1 LKNWK
6 ANKVKLDTKI
16 HDALKIINQAKHQIA
31 LVVDDDDELLG
42 TVTDGDVRRGLLSG
56 VDVQSSVS
64 MIMNANPIKA
74 NPNVDRQFILS
85 IMRQKKLRQIPI
97 VDDAGHLLGLEILDD
112 LVSPTPT
119 PRENMV
125 LLMAGGL
132 GSRLKPLTN
141 ECPKPM
147 LKVGGKPI
155 LETIILNFIEYG
167 FRKFTISLNY
177 KGNMIREYFADG
189 TNFGVS
195 IEYIEENESLG
206 TAGSLRLLPE
216 MQNCHS
222 LIVMNGEVLTKVNLG
237 HFLDF
242 HTTHRSKATMG
253 VREYNFQ
260 VPYGVLKLDQHRIMK
275 IEEKPVHNFFVNA
288 GIYVLDQDILACLP
302 AEERI
307 EMPDLFEHLIK
318 AGHSAV
324 AFPICEYWLDIGQ
337 PDNLKQAHGDFKDVF
352 E

>member
-1 LKNWK
+1 MKNLDSY
-6 ANKVKLDTKI
+6 KVGVDATI
-16 HDALKIINQAKHQIA
+16 HEALKVINEGVGNIT
-31 LVVDDDDELLG
+31 LVVDGDQKLLG

-56 VDVQSSVS
+56 VNLQSPVS
-64 MIMNANPIKA
+64 QIMNTDLIKA
-74 NPNVDRQFILS
+74 KTSDNREYILS
-85 IMRQKKLRQIPI
+85 IMKKNKLRQIPI
-97 VDDAGHLLGLEILDD
+97 VDNAGYLQGLETLDEFA
-112 LVSPTPT
+112 SPT

-167 FRKFTISLNY
+167 FEKFTISLNY

-189 TNFGVS
+189 ANFGVS
-195 IEYIEENESLG
+195 IEYIEEDENLG
-206 TAGSLRLLPE
+206 TAGSLRLLPQ

-222 LIVMNGEVLTKVNLG
+222 IVVMNGDVLTNVNLG

-242 HTTHRSKATMG
+242 HTSHNSKATMG

-260 VPYGVLKLDQHRIMK
+260 VPYGVLKLDQHRIIQ

-288 GIYVLDQDILACLP
+288 GIYVLDQDLLACLP
-302 AEERI
+302 VEKRI

-318 AGHSAV
+318 SGHSAA

-337 PDNLKQAHGDFKDVF
+337 PDNLKQAHGDFKGVF

>member
-1 LKNWK
+1 MKN
-6 ANKVKLDTKI
+6 LDSYKI
-16 HDALKIINQAKHQIA
+16 VIDATIREALKVINERTGNIA
-31 LVVDDDDELLG
+31 LVVDGDHKLLG

-56 VDVQSSVS
+56 VNLQSPVS
-64 MIMNANPIKA
+64 QIMNTDLVKA
-74 NPNVDRQFILS
+74 KVSDNREYILS
-85 IMRQKKLRQIPI
+85 LMKKNKLREIPI
-97 VDDAGHLLGLEILDD
+97 VDNAGCLQGLETLDEFA
-112 LVSPTPT
+112 SST
-119 PRENMV
+119 PRANMV

-167 FRKFTISLNY
+167 FEKFTISLNY

-189 TNFGVS
+189 ANFGVS
-195 IEYIEENESLG
+195 IEYIEEDESLG
-206 TAGSLRLLPE
+206 TAGSLRLLPQ

-222 LIVMNGEVLTKVNLG
+222 IIVMNGDVLTNVNLG

-242 HTTHRSKATMG
+242 HTSHNSKATMG

-260 VPYGVLKLDQHRIMK
+260 VPYGVLKLDHNRIVE
-275 IEEKPVHNFFVNA
+275 IEEKPNHIFFVNA
-288 GIYVLDQDILACLP
+288 GIYVLDQDILNCLP
-302 AEERI
+302 DQERF
-307 EMPDLFEHLIK
+307 EMPNLFEQLIK
-318 AGHSAV
+318 VGHHTV
-324 AFPICEYWLDIGQ
+324 AFPIREYWLDIGQ
-337 PDNLKQAHGDFKDVF
+337 PDNLKQAHSDFKDVF

>member
-1 LKNWK
+1 MKNLDDY
-6 ANKVKLDTKI
+6 KVRLDTNI
-16 HDALKIINQAKHQIA
+16 HDALKIIDHRGGQIA
-31 LVVDDDDELLG
+31 LVVDGGQKLLG
-42 TVTDGDVRRGLLSG
+42 TVTDGDVRRGILSG
-56 VDVQSSVS
+56 IDVQCPVS
-64 MIMNANPIKA
+64 MIMNAEPVKA
-74 NPNVDRQFILS
+74 KPSDSRQFILS
-85 IMRQKKLRQIPI
+85 ILRQNKLRHIPI
-97 VDDAGHLLGLEILDD
+97 VDDAGCLLGLETLDD
-112 LVSPTPT
+112 LDPTY
-119 PRENMV
+119 RKNMV

-147 LKVGGKPI
+147 LKIGGRPI
-155 LETIILNFIEYG
+155 LETIILNFIESG
-167 FRKFTISLNY
+167 FKEFIISLNY
-177 KGNMIREYFADG
+177 KGDMIRGHFADG
-189 TNFGVS
+189 HDLGVS
-195 IEYIEENESLG
+195 IQYIEEDERLG

-216 MQNCHS
+216 IQNSHPI
-222 LIVMNGEVLTKVNLG
+222 IVMNGDVLTKVNLD

-242 HTTHRSKATMG
+242 HASNHSKATMG

-260 VPYGVLKLDQHRIMK
+260 VPYGVLKLDHHRIVQ

-302 AEERI
+302 DEERF
-307 EMPDLFEHLIK
+307 EMPDLFEHLMK
-318 AGHSAV
+318 VGHHTA